1 MSLLNDTRAEIL
13 ALIAERLALEKH
25 ALEQFRASGRLDEVT
40 AADSMLL
47 VEVVMLLE
55 EHFGIR
61 FEPEHLDA
69 ELLCDLDR
77 LAAHVAAARSAG

>member
-1 MSLLNDTRAEIL
+1 MHPGNDVRAEIL
-13 ALIAERLALEKH
+13 ALIAARLALEKD
-25 ALEQFRASGRLDEVT
+25 ALEQFRASGRLDDVT

-47 VEVVMLLE
+47 VELVMMLE

-69 ELLCDLDR
+69 ELLCDLER
-77 LAAHVAAARSAG
+77 LSSHVAATRPAG

>member
-1 MSLLNDTRAEIL
+1 MHPGNDTRAEIL
-13 ALIAERLALEKH
+13 ALIAERLALETH

-55 EHFGIR
+55 EHFNIR